1 MWEDFDLCTV
11 LNKASTCVG
20 LLPNVV
26 DSTKFSRDKIFKG
39 QNFQGTK
46 FLWDWPFANFHK
58 KKFRGSKILADQAH
72 LRPLHAH
79 ANLIA
84 TQDWCWHRLKVES
97 W

>member
-46 FLWDWPFANFHK
+46 FSRDKIFVGLAIR
-58 KKFRGSKILADQAH
+58 KFSQKE
-72 LRPLHAH
+72 
-79 ANLIA
+79 
-84 TQDWCWHRLKVES
+84 VS
-97 W
+97 WIEDSG